1 MKYPI
6 VRNFILLIGKFLH
19 TFVKKHYDE
28 RKRLFFL
35 NLDLFIHYDRQI
47 G

>member
-6 VRNFILLIGKFLH
+6 VRNFILLIGKILH

-28 RKRLFFL
+28 RKGLFSL
-35 NLDLFIHYDRQI
+35 YLYLLFHYDS
-47 G
+47 

>member
-6 VRNFILLIGKFLH
+6 VRNFILLIGKILH

-28 RKRLFFL
+28 RKRPFFL
-35 NLDLFIHYDRQI
+35 NLDLFIYYNSKI